1 MANYCDFEIG
11 VHGDPDVLEHFAG
24 YFADYINQD
33 PANNRNEV
41 YVPLDDGT
49 FGEFDEDTD
58 VPYLCL
64 SKESRIR
71 RRSKNECIRL
81 YGWCKWTAPIK
92 WLEQVSNLM
101 PGIMFFVQA
110 TIEHELFQEW
120 EVVYGHAQ
128 LTNEEVVPL
137 I

>member
-1 MANYCDFEIG
+1 M
-11 VHGDPDVLEHFAG
+11 
-24 YFADYINQD
+24 FADLSEGGSFKL
-33 PANNRNEV
+33 AKM
-41 YVPLDDGT
+41 VPFENAADN
-49 FGEFDEDTD
+49 FDEDTD

-64 SKESRIR
+64 SKKSRIR
-71 RRSKNECIRL
+71 RRSKDECIRL
-81 YGWCKWTAPIK
+81 DGWCKWAAPIK

-101 PGIMFFVQA
+101 PGIMIFVEA

-120 EVVYGHAQ
+120 EVIDGHAQ